1 MNSGVWAWLRRD
13 SGVLLWRPGL
23 ETGGEQDCR
32 FGSEAGGVRHAHSQ
46 RMGSTWQE
54 ILSAQALWEPLLR
67 VKSGEVRAE
76 PRRCAAR
83 MCESGWRGAGK
94 YGTLGTLPTDKV
106 GKMSRPSEKVF
117 NVKGGP
123 VWC

>member
-1 MNSGVWAWLRRD
+1 M
-13 SGVLLWRPGL
+13 
-23 ETGGEQDCR
+23 TGGAQDGR
-32 FGSEAGGVRHAHSQ
+32 FGSEAGCVCHAHSQ
-46 RMGSTWQE
+46 RMGSTRQE

-76 PRRCAAR
+76 SRHCAAR
-83 MCESGWRGAGK
+83 MCESERREAGK
-94 YGTLGTLPTDKV
+94 YGTLSPLPTDKV
-106 GKMSRPSEKVF
+106 GKMSRPSEKGF